1 MEIVVLAGL
10 SLKPQQSRPVGHIV
24 ETCISNM
31 IKMKKTYF
39 MIVAMTVCLSLP
51 VMFSSCGSSHDD
63 VIEAINSE
71 NSVVR
76 MELSFSGAYA
86 KFNPFVSFHAWDLK
100 GKGMDIHT
108 STGKDVN
115 MMWNLTYEDSPFSIA
130 TAQIKGSYSAFN
142 ATLILSNADAQ
153 EGKVGVQAKVYK
165 DEKVIRHH
173 SLNIDV
179 LPTDGNISISYTP
192 EEGFTKMN

>member
-1 MEIVVLAGL
+1 
-10 SLKPQQSRPVGHIV
+10 
-24 ETCISNM
+24 M
-31 IKMKKTYF
+31 IA
-39 MIVAMTVCLSLP
+39 AMTVCLSLP

-142 ATLILSNADAQ
+142 ATLILSNADTQ